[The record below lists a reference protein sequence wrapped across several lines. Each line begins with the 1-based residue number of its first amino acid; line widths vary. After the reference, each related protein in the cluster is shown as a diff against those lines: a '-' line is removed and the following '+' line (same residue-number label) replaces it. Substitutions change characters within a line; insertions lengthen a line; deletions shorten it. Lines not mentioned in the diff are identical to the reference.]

1 MKPSSSPSSPEQTG
15 VGLFGPLFGDARV
28 DREVGARAWLAAMLD
43 VEAALA
49 RAQARAGVVPDD
61 AADAIA
67 AACRVDLYDIESIA
81 QRSTAA
87 GNPVVP
93 LVRDLGTLVPP
104 HAAPYV
110 HLGATSQDVL
120 DTAAALV
127 AWRALTPVLDDLA
140 AAASAAAVLADR
152 HRDTVMVARTLL
164 QHALPTTFGLK
175 AAGWLVA
182 LDEARA
188 ALAEVRDN
196 RLAVQF
202 GGAAGTLAALG
213 SAGTTVLGLLAEE
226 LGLAE
231 PTVPWHTN
239 RVRVAQLAGALGA
252 TAGVVGKIA
261 LDVVLLAQS
270 EVAEVA
276 EADALFSA
284 EAIQNRPTAPEGG
297 RGGSSAMPHKRNP
310 IGAIL
315 VSAGT
320 RRVPGLVAT
329 LLGAMPQE
337 HERAAGAWHAEWE
350 PLSELLR
357 LVGGAAAGIR
367 EVLAGLRVD
376 AARMGENLAASG
388 DLLMAESVAGR
399 LASNMGRADAH
410 ELVAK
415 LSREASGAGR
425 SLREALLAD
434 PGVRERLSV
443 EDIDSAL
450 DPHNYLGAAGE
461 LVNRALAAHYKPGG
475 GR

>member
-1 MKPSSSPSSPEQTG
+1 MKPSSSPSSPEQPG
-15 VGLFGPLFGDARV
+15 FGLFGPLFGDARV
-28 DREVGARAWLAAMLD
+28 DREVDARAWLAAMLD

-49 RAQARAGVVPDD
+49 RAGARVGVVPGE

-67 AACRVDLYDIESIA
+67 ARCRADLYDIESIA

-87 GNPVVP
+87 GNPAVP
-93 LVRDLGTLVPP
+93 LVRDLGALVPP

-120 DTAAALV
+120 DSAAALV
-127 AWRALTPVLDDLA
+127 AWRALAPVLDDLA
-140 AAASAAAVLADR
+140 AAADAAAVLADR

-164 QHALPTTFGLK
+164 QHALPATFGLK

-196 RLAVQF
+196 RLAVQY

-213 SAGTTVLGLLAEE
+213 NAGTAVLHLLAEE

-239 RVRVAQLAGALGA
+239 RVRVAQLAGALGT
-252 TAGVVGKIA
+252 TAGVLGKIA

-270 EVAEVA
+270 EVAEVT
-276 EADALFSA
+276 EA
-284 EAIQNRPTAPEGG
+284 EGG

-350 PLSELLR
+350 PLTELLR
-357 LVGGAAAGIR
+357 LVGGAAAGTR
-367 EVLAGLRVD
+367 QVLAGLRVD
-376 AARMGENLAASG
+376 AARMGENLAAAG
-388 DLLMAESVAGR
+388 DLLMTESVAGR
-399 LASNMGRADAH
+399 LAPHLGRAGAH
-410 ELVAK
+410 ELVAR
-415 LSREASGAGR
+415 LSREAAGAGR
-425 SLREALLAD
+425 SLGEALLAD

-443 EDIDSAL
+443 EEIDAAL

-461 LVNRALAAHYKPGG
+461 LVDRALAAHNKPGG
-475 GR
+475 SR

>member
-1 MKPSSSPSSPEQTG
+1 MKPSSSPSSPEQAG

-28 DREVGARAWLAAMLD
+28 DREVDARAWLAAMLD
-43 VEAALA
+43 VEGALA
-49 RAQARAGVVPDD
+49 RAEARAGVVPSE

-93 LVRDLGTLVPP
+93 LVRDLGARVPP

-140 AAASAAAVLADR
+140 AAADAAAVLADR
-152 HRDTVMVARTLL
+152 HRNTVMVARTLL

-188 ALAEVRDN
+188 ALAEVRDS

-213 SAGTTVLGLLAEE
+213 AAGTTVLGLLAEE

-231 PTVPWHTN
+231 PSVPWHTN
-239 RVRVAQLAGALGA
+239 RVRVAQLAGALGIA
-252 TAGVVGKIA
+252 AGVLGKIA

-276 EADALFSA
+276 EPAG
-284 EAIQNRPTAPEGG
+284 EG

-315 VSAGT
+315 VCAGT

-350 PLSELLR
+350 PLTELLR

-367 EVLAGLRVD
+367 ELLAGLHVD

-399 LASNMGRADAH
+399 LSSRLGRADAH
-410 ELVAK
+410 DLVAK
-415 LSREASGAGR
+415 LSREAAAAGR

-434 PGVRERLSV
+434 PGVRERLSA
-443 EDIDSAL
+443 EDIDAAL
-450 DPHNYLGAAGE
+450 DPRNYLGAAGE
-461 LVNRALAAHYKPGG
+461 LVNRALATHNKPGG
-475 GR
+475 SR

>member
-1 MKPSSSPSSPEQTG
+1 MKPSSSPSKPGPGPGTG
-15 VGLFGPLFGDARV
+15 GGLFGPLFGDARS
-28 DREVGARAWLAAMLD
+28 DRELDARAWLAAMLD
-43 VEAALA
+43 VERALA
-49 RAQARAGVVPDD
+49 RAEASAGVVPGE

-67 AACRVDLYDIESIA
+67 AACHVDLYDIDSIA

-93 LVRDLGTLVPP
+93 LVRDLGARVPA
-104 HAAPYV
+104 HAAPFV

-127 AWRALTPVLDDLA
+127 ARRALTPVLDDLA
-140 AAASAAAVLADR
+140 AAADAAAVLADR
-152 HRDTVMVARTLL
+152 HRDTVLAGRTLM

-188 ALAEVRDN
+188 ALAQVRDD

-202 GGAAGTLAALG
+202 GGAAGTLAALDT
-213 SAGTTVLGLLAEE
+213 AGITVLRLLAEE

-239 RVRVAQLAGALGA
+239 RVRVAQLAGALGT
-252 TAGVVGKIA
+252 TAGVLGKIA

-276 EADALFSA
+276 EPAD
-284 EAIQNRPTAPEGG
+284 GG

-320 RRVPGLVAT
+320 RRVPELVAT

-350 PLSELLR
+350 PLTEALR
-357 LVGGAAAGIR
+357 LVGGAAAGTR
-367 EVLAGLRVD
+367 ELLAGLRVD
-376 AARMGENLAASG
+376 TARMAQNLAAGG

-399 LASNMGRADAH
+399 LATASGRGDAH
-410 ELVAK
+410 ELVAR
-415 LSREASGAGR
+415 LSREATAAGR

-434 PGVRERLSV
+434 PGVRERLST
-443 EDIDSAL
+443 EDIDAAL
-450 DPHNYLGAAGE
+450 DPQNYLGAAGE
-461 LVNRALAAHYKPGG
+461 LVNRALAAHHKTGG